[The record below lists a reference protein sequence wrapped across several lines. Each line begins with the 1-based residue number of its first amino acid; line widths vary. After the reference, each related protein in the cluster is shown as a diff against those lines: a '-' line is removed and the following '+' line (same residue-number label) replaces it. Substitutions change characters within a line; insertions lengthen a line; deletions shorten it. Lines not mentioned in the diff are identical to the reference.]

1 MVSSLLNE
9 LAHEKIVLV
18 KGSGRGRMSFPVEG
32 ITKLIDG
39 KGHMVGIVM
48 DKGVWED
55 FSEYLEYTTPK
66 FWEEIETS
74 RGSGRM
80 SSKEIERRLGI
91 K

>member
-9 LAHEKIVLV
+9 LAHEKIMLV
-18 KGSGRGRMSFPVEG
+18 KDSGKGRLSLPVEG
-32 ITKLIDG
+32 VTKLIDG

-48 DKGVWED
+48 DKKVWED
-55 FSEYLEYTTPK
+55 FAEYLEYAAPE
-66 FWEEIETS
+66 FWKEIETS
-74 RGSGRM
+74 RRSGQV

>member
-18 KGSGRGRMSFPVEG
+18 KGSGRGRLPFSVEG
-32 ITKLIDG
+32 VTKLIDD

-48 DKGVWED
+48 DKKVRED
-55 FSEYLEYTTPK
+55 FSEYLEYSTPE
-66 FWEEIETS
+66 FWKEIETS
-74 RGSGRM
+74 RRSGRVP
-80 SSKEIERRLGI
+80 SKEIERRLGI